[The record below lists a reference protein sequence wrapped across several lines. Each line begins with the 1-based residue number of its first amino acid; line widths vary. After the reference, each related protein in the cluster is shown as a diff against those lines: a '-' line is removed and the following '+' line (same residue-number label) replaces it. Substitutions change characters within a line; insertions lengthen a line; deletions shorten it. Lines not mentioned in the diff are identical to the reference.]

1 MAIHEKYLK
10 ELWNS
15 VWKEELTELQVQKRY
30 FAKLDKELE
39 GEDRS
44 HLHAVRRKI
53 VQLEMEQPFSDS
65 LVGGMKVR
73 GDNKNSIGLQ
83 NSRIDGDG
91 TEWIVEKDE
100 DGNIYRRE
108 LGSDKKYYINK

>member
-39 GEDRS
+39 GEDRF

-65 LVGGMKVR
+65 LVGGMKIR
-73 GDNKNSIGLQ
+73 EDNKNSIGLQ

-91 TEWIVEKDE
+91 TEWIIEKDE
-100 DGNIYRRE
+100 DGNIYKRE
-108 LGSDKKYYINK
+108 LGSDKKFYINK

>member
-15 VWKEELTELQVQKRY
+15 VQKEELTELQVQKRY

-39 GEDRS
+39 GKDRF
-44 HLHAVRRKI
+44 HLYAVRRKI

-65 LVGGMKVR
+65 LVGGMKIR
-73 GDNKNSIGLQ
+73 EDNKNSIGLQ

-91 TEWIVEKDE
+91 TEWIIEKDE
-100 DGNIYRRE
+100 DGNIYKRE
-108 LGSDKKYYINK
+108 LGSDKKFYINK